1 MDYKII
7 FSDIDG
13 TLLSSERKLSPLTIS
28 VVKKLAPMP
37 FILISSRMPKQMTYL
52 QKELGIENQPII
64 AYNGALVKD
73 GENMLQSTEMDFDIL
88 SDIIQFNQK
97 SPKPVHIS
105 LYNNDEWYAPSW
117 DFWAKRE
124 ENNTR
129 TSPEILDA
137 ISVLSR
143 WKSEHKSAH
152 KIMLMGEKQ
161 NIYFIF
167 KFLSTHFGNDLH
179 IYRGKDTY
187 VEVSHHKVSKLTG
200 VELVLKEKFSF
211 STAQAIAFGD
221 NYNDLEMIQ
230 GVGHGVAMGNAIEPV
245 KEVAKGIALPNTQDG
260 LAHYLSDF
268 LRIS

>member
-1 MDYKII
+1 
-7 FSDIDG
+7 
-13 TLLSSERKLSPLTIS
+13 
-28 VVKKLAPMP
+28 
-37 FILISSRMPKQMTYL
+37 
-52 QKELGIENQPII
+52 
-64 AYNGALVKD
+64 
-73 GENMLQSTEMDFDIL
+73 
-88 SDIIQFNQK
+88 
-97 SPKPVHIS
+97 
-105 LYNNDEWYAPSW
+105 
-117 DFWAKRE
+117 
-124 ENNTR
+124 
-129 TSPEILDA
+129 
-137 ISVLSR
+137 
-143 WKSEHKSAH
+143 
-152 KIMLMGEKQ
+152 MGEKQ

-211 STAQAIAFGD
+211 SIAQAIAFGD